1 MDRVFSDGEQRL
13 EAVTVQVEPAS
24 APAAPR
30 ATAAASE
37 RQPRTLRWMLALI
50 GMPALISMA
59 MSVWLARNWQASQ
72 RALSR
77 ERDLQLIERVR
88 RLPPPEPA
96 KTTDNSAATGPS
108 AAQTSDSEIRLPAS
122 LEPVMVPLPAIP
134 RIDGASANSAGSEA
148 PVNAPTPQA
157 PAGSDPLLVGVV
169 HAGGGKGSAIFRLD
183 QLSLSASPGEMIGNS
198 GWRLHSVEA
207 QGAVIERQGQQ
218 RQLSV
223 GGAF

>member
-1 MDRVFSDGEQRL
+1 MPPRLSTSRAYWNLRAEQVMDRVFSDGEQRL

-30 ATAAASE
+30 ATAAAPE

-88 RLPPPEPA
+88 RLPWSRWA
-96 KTTDNSAATGPS
+96 RRRWAGIRRAVSVRSRTRRRFDRRRRS
-108 AAQTSDSEIRLPAS
+108 RLP
-122 LEPVMVPLPAIP
+122 L
-134 RIDGASANSAGSEA
+134 RIDHPAGSETRRWVSRTDA
-148 PVNAPTPQA
+148 
-157 PAGSDPLLVGVV
+157 
-169 HAGGGKGSAIFRLD
+169 
-183 QLSLSASPGEMIGNS
+183 
-198 GWRLHSVEA
+198 VE
-207 QGAVIERQGQQ
+207 QPR
-218 RQLSV
+218 
-223 GGAF
+223 